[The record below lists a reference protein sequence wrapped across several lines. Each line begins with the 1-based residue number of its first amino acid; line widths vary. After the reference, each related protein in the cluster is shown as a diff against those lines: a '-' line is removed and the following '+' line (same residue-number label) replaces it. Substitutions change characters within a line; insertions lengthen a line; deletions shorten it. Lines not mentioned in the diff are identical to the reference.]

1 LAIGLLKRLT
11 LRKAKRRPAPRPAP
25 SLVASTPTPSRA
37 ALLVLAH
44 PALHRSRVNAALLAA
59 VEGHDQVTL
68 HDLYQDYPDFLIDV
82 AADQKR
88 LLAHR
93 LIVLQFPLYWYSTPA
108 LLKEWLDMVLLH
120 GFAHGRDGTKLHGKT
135 LLCVITAGGSTADY
149 HPEGMNRFSMEELLR
164 PLEATAHLCGLVW
177 TPPFIVHDSIQLD
190 AFGRREAA
198 DAYRARLETLIDST
212 SQTEPAAPVHHPAP
226 TLVRG

>member
-1 LAIGLLKRLT
+1 
-11 LRKAKRRPAPRPAP
+11 
-25 SLVASTPTPSRA
+25 
-37 ALLVLAH
+37 
-44 PALHRSRVNAALLAA
+44 
-59 VEGHDQVTL
+59 
-68 HDLYQDYPDFLIDV
+68 
-82 AADQKR
+82 
-88 LLAHR
+88 
-93 LIVLQFPLYWYSTPA
+93 
-108 LLKEWLDMVLLH
+108 
-120 GFAHGRDGTKLHGKT
+120 
-135 LLCVITAGGSTADY
+135 VITAGGSTTDY